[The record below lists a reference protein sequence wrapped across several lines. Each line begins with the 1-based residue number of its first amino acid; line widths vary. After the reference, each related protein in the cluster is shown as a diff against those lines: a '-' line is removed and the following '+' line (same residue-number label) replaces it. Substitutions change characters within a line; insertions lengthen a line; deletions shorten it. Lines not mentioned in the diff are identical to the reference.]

1 MESLDGRCP
10 GLHPYS
16 AVTFVAVNGVKPPFP
31 LCLQLAYSKS
41 GGCID
46 DSLVPGPALSQDA
59 AWEAT
64 KRRDGAA
71 AAGRTPAH
79 LLTHDLCLGR
89 AGHQGQSA
97 PVLLQR
103 LQAGTEQPAFDC
115 L

>member
-16 AVTFVAVNGVKPPFP
+16 AVTFVAVKRVKPPFS

-71 AAGRTPAH
+71 VAGRTPAH

-89 AGHQGQSA
+89 AG
-97 PVLLQR
+97 
-103 LQAGTEQPAFDC
+103 QPGPKCPCA
-115 L
+115 LAKTPSRH